1 MGCVLSHVTI
11 GQDRDNDHQKY
22 APLFTRKIPS
32 PNKIEIF
39 SRCAICFNLRAISA
53 KVLVFSIF
61 SDFSN
66 SGRSKAVMESITISL
81 TLLTKHQRS
90 IKLEVLWVA

>member
-1 MGCVLSHVTI
+1 MRLGPCDMG
-11 GQDRDNDHQKY
+11 QNRDNDLRED
-22 APLFTRKIPS
+22 APLFTSKIPS

-90 IKLEVLWVA
+90 IKLEVL